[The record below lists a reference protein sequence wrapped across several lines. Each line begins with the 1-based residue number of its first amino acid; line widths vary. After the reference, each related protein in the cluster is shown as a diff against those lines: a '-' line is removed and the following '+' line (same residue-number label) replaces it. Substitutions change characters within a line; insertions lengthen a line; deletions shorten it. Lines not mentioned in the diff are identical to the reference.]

1 MPRKKAMQSKEC
13 SCSPAFMKGPSLSM
27 YEHTLCIQC
36 IIYILN
42 SPQSSLGW
50 QNIVCFLKYIF
61 SQSSRWITWTRRNER
76 HPLTEILLS
85 LSELVWLCMV
95 YTHVRTYEL
104 YMDHS
109 FTRKHIPT
117 SQQRVTRPYPEEVA
131 LLRSGLR
138 YSAAGYVAVV
148 RAVGHHR
155 ILVLRSL
162 SDSLAQY
169 DALCRGCWKR
179 RAFAT
184 RKRWLLD
191 RHIGDR
197 LKKKNVE
204 GNPIFWLCPGS
215 SKILGPIIEELWWW

>member
-169 DALCRGCWKR
+169 DALCRAVVSSQICFFLQRENVGCLTGILVIDWRKKMLK
-179 RAFAT
+179 AT
-184 RKRWLLD
+184 LFSGSALVPPRSLD
-191 RHIGDR
+191 P
-197 LKKKNVE
+197 L
-204 GNPIFWLCPGS
+204 
-215 SKILGPIIEELWWW
+215 